1 MAVIFGIY
9 DSDPERRDRAIK
21 RMPSRISHLTLH
33 EASFGNLNIWWG
45 ASQSTPVSHAVESN
59 GFMKRMAFVVGDYD
73 APYNIKSD
81 AAIRLLNKTKV
92 RDGDY
97 AEISGKNGYYFAVV
111 AEECG
116 RLVLGTD
123 VLGYTPLCY
132 WAKDDVFLFGTSP
145 ELFKTHPS
153 FEAEPDPQAIASI
166 LLLSHISGGRTIYK
180 GVRRS
185 SPGHL
190 LDWHP
195 GSAPQEKSANPLVL
209 TDAGFSRSYAD
220 IQEEFSAIFESF
232 VKPLQTS
239 SGVDFFLSGGQDCR
253 LLAGYAGKHLSRESV
268 QAVTVG
274 RDSDMELKFA
284 RKVSKELG
292 WSHRVRDIEEI
303 LFPQFAISQ
312 MQLESFQGP
321 FVNFSNATSI
331 SLLAENDS
339 PFLSGY
345 AGDGIIGDKFI
356 MSSFSRKSGL
366 YCFDAMF
373 ESMNRYG
380 FSQSEVA
387 RLIAPIG
394 TEADVRDVIDGLRHE
409 WDGIQAYPFQRG
421 WLSHLRY
428 RNRLHAGSIVWRLSL
443 GSWPLLPYIDRR
455 LLDLASGLPQD
466 FLKDRR
472 IQKDILLRD
481 FPRLAQLPLDRNSW
495 EPGYL
500 VKSKQRLVFEGVRSM
515 IKISWRAGMLF
526 DRLERRGK
534 TKYYFRTYDFNSL
547 GWQAVRQ
554 KVDSYRDRCG
564 NLLDHKAVE
573 SLLPAAGVN
582 IPVKNEIV
590 DTWKTKTLAGLVF
603 WNGLVTKVN
612 DVQEQ

>member
-1 MAVIFGIY
+1 MY
-9 DSDPERRDRAIK
+9 DFDPERRDQVIK
-21 RMPSRISHLTLH
+21 RMPSCFARLSHLALN
-33 EASFGNLNIWWG
+33 EASFGNFNIWWG
-45 ASQSTPVSHAVESN
+45 ASQSTPVSYAVEAN

-73 APYNIKSD
+73 APYNSTSD
-81 AAIRLLNKTKV
+81 AAIRLLKNTKV
-92 RDGDY
+92 RDAGY
-97 AEISGKNGYYFAVV
+97 EEISGKNGYYFAVV

-116 RLVLGTD
+116 RLVFGTD
-123 VLGYTPLCY
+123 VLGYFPLCY
-132 WAKDDVFLFGTSP
+132 WAKDGVFLFGTSP
-145 ELFKTHPS
+145 EIFKIHPS
-153 FEAEPDPQAIASI
+153 FETEPDPQAIASI
-166 LLLSHISGGRTIYK
+166 LLLSHISGGRTIFK
-180 GVRRS
+180 GVRRNS
-185 SPGHL
+185 AGSL
-190 LDWHP
+190 LSWQP
-195 GSAPQEKSANPLVL
+195 GSNPCEKSANPLVL
-209 TDAGFSRSYAD
+209 TDAGFSRPYAD
-220 IQEEFSAIFESF
+220 IQEEVSAIFDSF
-232 VKPLQTS
+232 VKPLQTC

-284 RKVSKELG
+284 RNVSKGLG
-292 WSHRVRDIEEI
+292 WSQRVRDIEEF

-331 SLLAENDS
+331 RLLAENDS

-356 MSSFSRKSGL
+356 TSSFSRKSGL
-366 YCFDAMF
+366 YCFDTMF

-394 TEADVRDVIDGLRHE
+394 SEGDVRNVIDGLRHE

-455 LLDLASGLPQD
+455 LLDLATGLPLD
-466 FLKDRR
+466 YFHDRR
-472 IQKDILLRD
+472 IQKDILIRD

-515 IKISWRAGMLF
+515 IKISWRAGTLF

-534 TKYYFRTYDFNSL
+534 TKYYFRTYDFNSP
-547 GWQAVRQ
+547 GWQAVRRE
-554 KVDSYRDRCG
+554 VESYRHHCG
-564 NLLDHKAVE
+564 NLLDRKAVE
-573 SLLPAAGVN
+573 RLLPAAGVN
-582 IPVKNEIV
+582 TPVKNEIV

-603 WNGLVTKVN
+603 WNGLRTKSP
-612 DVQEQ
+612 